1 MSSMFNYFE
10 KLNNSL
16 ILFLEHPIIKYG
28 FLILIILQI
37 MFIDQISKN
46 YLEIFDNSLFK
57 IVYAF
62 FIAYSACFD
71 PIYAIALTTLMI
83 ISLQEL
89 HVRNAKLGINSL
101 MSKPVKTFHMNTN
114 DINDMHINPDMSV
127 VMPSIP
133 SIPSM
138 SSTPTMPSNDILIN
152 DKLVYKLINKHSLQK
167 TPNKS
172 DLLTAE
178 YNFYE
183 DPVSKTLTDNLKEK
197 NVMYDDNMF
206 VTDNDLMN
214 AQTNNLKNID
224 QNTSMKAFAGDVINI
239 QGLPNGYNSN
249 KYTNKL

>member
-1 MSSMFNYFE
+1 MSSVFNYFE

-16 ILFLEHPIIKYG
+16 IVFLEHPIIKYG
-28 FLILIILQI
+28 FLILIVLQI
-37 MFIDQISKN
+37 IFIETISKN

-57 IVYAF
+57 IIYAF

-89 HVRNAKLGINSL
+89 HNRNAKSGINSL

-114 DINDMHINPDMSV
+114 DMSNTV
-127 VMPSIP
+127 SFKLPTPAVIP
-133 SIPSM
+133 
-138 SSTPTMPSNDILIN
+138 STPTMPSNDILIN

-167 TPNKS
+167 TPNKN

-224 QNTSMKAFAGDVINI
+224 QNSSMKAFAGDVINI